1 MHKIKA
7 FVKKNIPTAAFVLY
21 AVFLAALAVR
31 IAAALSAPF
40 ADAYNRTGGA
50 FSAPCLRG

>member
-31 IAAALSAPF
+31 IAAA
-40 ADAYNRTGGA
+40 R